1 MHKTKREESWRR
13 FIPLKSFEYLASDRK
28 KLPPARRSNR
38 SGGKTRSK
46 LFERGKWKGR
56 KAPPSPPP
64 PHLDSCD
71 ASFQGLISR
80 WFIFLQGVPM
90 ALPKKL
96 HCQNG
101 GSIFFFF
108 FMFLCNNNDSFGL
121 SPVEKSKHC
130 IHGSRGNSEWFDND
144 GGGTDRYD
152 RGNEGLVI

>member
-90 ALPKKL
+90 ALPQKVAQSERWL
-96 HCQNG
+96 HPF
-101 GSIFFFF
+101 SSF
-108 FMFLCNNNDSFGL
+108 FLCSSVITTIPSACRRLRSRSTAFTDHVEIRNDATMM
-121 SPVEKSKHC
+121 VEEPIGMIGEMK
-130 IHGSRGNSEWFDND
+130 GW
-144 GGGTDRYD
+144 
-152 RGNEGLVI
+152 

>member
-56 KAPPSPPP
+56 KAPSPPP
-64 PHLDSCD
+64 PPPFAFRF

-90 ALPKKL
+90 ALPQKVAQSERWL
-96 HCQNG
+96 HPF
-101 GSIFFFF
+101 SS
-108 FMFLCNNNDSFGL
+108 FLCFSVITTIPSACRRLRSRSTAFTDHVEIRNDSTMM
-121 SPVEKSKHC
+121 VEEPIGMIGEMK
-130 IHGSRGNSEWFDND
+130 GW
-144 GGGTDRYD
+144 
-152 RGNEGLVI
+152 